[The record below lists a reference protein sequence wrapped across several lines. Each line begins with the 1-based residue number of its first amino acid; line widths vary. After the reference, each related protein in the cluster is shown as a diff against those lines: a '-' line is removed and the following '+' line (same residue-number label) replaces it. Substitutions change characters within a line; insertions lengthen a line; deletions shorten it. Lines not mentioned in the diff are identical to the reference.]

1 MVDTQILTQP
11 LRNQKNKNILLR
23 QFCHRLVWHT
33 SSKLLILMSLCS
45 SQRKSDESL
54 LFTAKEATFVYH
66 AAIYGQSFKSSDYNL
81 QASFKKFWT

>member
-1 MVDTQILTQP
+1 
-11 LRNQKNKNILLR
+11 
-23 QFCHRLVWHT
+23 
-33 SSKLLILMSLCS
+33 MSLCS

-81 QASFKKFWT
+81 QASFKKF